1 MVRHRHLLLC
11 LCSCLVCPSRPSRCE
26 RRRRRR
32 RVLVQEDAGRM
43 TVVVRMKVVVKGLAG
58 GEASSSTDIYI

>member
-11 LCSCLVCPSRPSRCE
+11 LCSCLVCPSRCE

>member
-26 RRRRRR
+26 RRR

>member
-1 MVRHRHLLLC
+1 
-11 LCSCLVCPSRPSRCE
+11 
-26 RRRRRR
+26 
-32 RVLVQEDAGRM
+32 VLVQEDAGRV